1 MAVTLHLPVFQLS
14 DLEHQNFFGWSF
26 TIFTVLTIIVNIQ
39 IILRKLAYKIYLLI
53 VMIFNNKNFILKK
66 IKNLWKTY
74 QNGTQKEYPEKYDK
88 INLLPVNLMINL
100 QF

>member
-1 MAVTLHLPVFQLS
+1 
-14 DLEHQNFFGWSF
+14 
-26 TIFTVLTIIVNIQ
+26 
-39 IILRKLAYKIYLLI
+39 
-53 VMIFNNKNFILKK
+53 MIFNNKNFILKK